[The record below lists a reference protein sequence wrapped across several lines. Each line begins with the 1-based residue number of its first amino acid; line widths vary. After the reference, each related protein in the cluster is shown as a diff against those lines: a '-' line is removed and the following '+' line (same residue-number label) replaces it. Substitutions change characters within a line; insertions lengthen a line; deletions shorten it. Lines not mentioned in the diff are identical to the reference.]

1 VPEPSAS
8 PSARQVELLE
18 AAYRYTLTH
27 GLAQMSLRP
36 LATAIGS
43 SPRVLLYLFGSKDG
57 LVRALLARAR
67 AEELELLAD
76 LDAERPDGSGTADN
90 RLGQVAERLWAWL
103 AAAEHRALLTLW
115 LEGYARSLVEPDG
128 PWGGFARATVEDWLD
143 VLAGAQPEH
152 VRHTDDGRAQ
162 RTQVLALLRGAL
174 ADLLATGDVDRT
186 SAAMQRQ
193 LNNLTENVRSR
204 APDDDFRDLG
214 TIRADL

>member
-1 VPEPSAS
+1 VPESSAS

-27 GLAQMSLRP
+27 GLTQLSLRP

-67 AEELELLAD
+67 VEELELLAD
-76 LDAERPDGSGTADN
+76 LDAEPPRGPGSDDD
-90 RLGQVAERLWAWL
+90 RLGRVATRLWTWL
-103 AAAEHRALLTLW
+103 VAAEHRALLTLW

-128 PWGGFARATVEDWLD
+128 PWSGFARATVEDWLD
-143 VLAGAQPEH
+143 VLAAAQPGH
-152 VRHTDDGRAQ
+152 VRDTDDGRAQ
-162 RTQVLALLRGAL
+162 RTRVLALLRGAL

-186 SAAMQRQ
+186 GAA
-193 LNNLTENVRSR
+193 VRR
-204 APDDDFRDLG
+204 GLGDL
-214 TIRADL
+214 A

>member
-8 PSARQVELLE
+8 PSPRQVELLE

-27 GLAQMSLRP
+27 GLTQLSLRP

-76 LDAERPDGSGTADN
+76 LDAERPGGAGSEDN
-90 RLGQVAERLWAWL
+90 RLGQVAERLWTWL
-103 AAAEHRALLTLW
+103 VAAERRALLTLW

-128 PWGGFARATVEDWLD
+128 PWAGFARATVEDWLD
-143 VLAGAQPEH
+143 VLAAAQPPH
-152 VRHTDDGRAQ
+152 VRQTDDGRAQ

-186 SAAMQRQ
+186 SAA
-193 LNNLTENVRSR
+193 VRCW
-204 APDDDFRDLG
+204 LG
-214 TIRADL
+214 ELAEGDRFL